1 MTIKLTS
8 DRYVLVAAG
17 KKWALFWPRR
27 AWAALPGDERLALI
41 LHQHFLFDVDSPP
54 ARQVRQR
61 PNPLSPAKA
70 LSRRDRQ
77 PAAPDDD

>member
-17 KKWALFWPRR
+17 KQWALFWPRR
-27 AWAALPGDERLALI
+27 AWAALPGGERLALI
-41 LHQHFLFDVDSPP
+41 LHQHFLFDVDRRA
-54 ARQVRQR
+54 ARLPRQR
-61 PNPLSPAKA
+61 PEPLPPAKA
-70 LSRRDRQ
+70 LSGRHRQ

>member
-8 DRYVLVAAG
+8 DRYLIVAAG

-27 AWAALPGDERLALI
+27 AWAALPDDERRALI
-41 LHQHFLFDVDSPP
+41 LHQHFLFDVDRP
-54 ARQVRQR
+54 AARLARQR
-61 PNPLSPAKA
+61 PAPLPPAKA
-70 LSRRDRQ
+70 LSGRDRQ